1 MLDSYIKNRN
11 TGGFILIDVVT
22 NNTVATG
29 MIRFEKRINGKK
41 KKKEK
46 KQQGAVLWFTG
57 LSGSGKSTV
66 ADKVYQYLQDKNT
79 VCERLDGDILRK
91 NLTKNLDFSKQGRE
105 KNIAIAGFV
114 AKMLAQNG
122 VIVLATFISPYQK
135 QRKELRKKIDNFIE
149 IYVNAPLK
157 ICEKRDIKGLY
168 KKARKG
174 KIKNFTGI
182 DDLYEPP
189 QKPEIELK
197 TDQESRQES
206 IEKVINYLQK
216 NKLIN

>member
-1 MLDSYIKNRN
+1 M
-11 TGGFILIDVVT
+11 
-22 NNTVATG
+22 
-29 MIRFEKRINGKK
+29 
-41 KKKEK
+41 
-46 KQQGAVLWFTG
+46 
-57 LSGSGKSTV
+57 
-66 ADKVYQYLQDKNT
+66 
-79 VCERLDGDILRK
+79 
-91 NLTKNLDFSKQGRE
+91 
-105 KNIAIAGFV
+105 
-114 AKMLAQNG
+114 
-122 VIVLATFISPYQK
+122 
-135 QRKELRKKIDNFIE
+135 
-149 IYVNAPLK
+149 
-157 ICEKRDIKGLY
+157 Y